1 MRAKCWL
8 PGVAI
13 VGLTLVGASAAQ
25 QTIPWQPNLESART
39 LAAQSD
45 RLILMHFW
53 SEACSPCVRMDRE
66 VFSDVRVASELTR
79 YYVPVRIDVR
89 QAPKLA
95 QQYGVTA
102 YPTDVVVTA
111 DGREIGRSV
120 GFLPRTDYLG
130 RLSRIAYDAR
140 FRAAG
145 PTAQIPSRSAPGGQD
160 PAIWFGAHEQV
171 EPGAFSPALPPSLR
185 GAQHSGEPLRERQP
199 PVREEA
205 AYGSSGGSLLQQNPF
220 APQGHVNPPAGS
232 PPAGDPPAISIPP
245 GNPPLAMDGFCPV
258 QIYEKNHWVRGNPRY
273 GVIHRGRTYLF
284 QGPEEAK
291 RFYADPDRYAPVLS
305 GQDVVLA
312 VDQGLSVPGTRAVGV
327 SYDGHIYL
335 FSSEASCQKFYQDP
349 ERYAGAVQGMIGTAQ
364 RAVPGAKASSGSS
377 ASSPPSSSRA
387 WDGRY

>member
-13 VGLTLVGASAAQ
+13 LGAALLGASAAQ
-25 QTIPWQPNLESART
+25 QAIPWQPNLDSART

-45 RLILMHFW
+45 RLILMHFR

-102 YPTDVVVTA
+102 YPTDVIVTPE
-111 DGREIGRSV
+111 GKEIGRSV
-120 GFLPRTDYLG
+120 GFLPRTDYVA

-140 FRAAG
+140 FQAVRA
-145 PTAQIPSRSAPGGQD
+145 TAQIPSRSLLVGQD
-160 PAIWFGAHEQV
+160 PAVARPFEVFA
-171 EPGAFSPALPPSLR
+171 PGPPNPGLAPSLD
-185 GAQHSGEPLRERQP
+185 GTHGPASELAGRQP
-199 PVREEA
+199 LTPRDVE
-205 AYGSSGGSLLQQNPF
+205 SSAVGGTSRQQNPF
-220 APQGHVNPPAGS
+220 APQGYANPSAGS
-232 PPAGDPPAISIPP
+232 PPAISIPP
-245 GNPPLAMDGFCPV
+245 GNPPLAIDGFCPV
-258 QIYEKNHWVRGNPRY
+258 QIYEENRWVRGNPRY

-284 QGPEEAK
+284 HGPDEAK
-291 RFYADPDRYAPVLS
+291 RFYADPDRYAPRLS

-312 VDQGLSVPGTRAVGV
+312 VDQGLSVPGTRAIGV
-327 SYDGHIYL
+327 RYDGHIYL
-335 FSSEASCQKFYQDP
+335 FSTEASCQKFSQDP
-349 ERYAGAVQGMIGTAQ
+349 DRYARAVQAVMDTAQ
-364 RAVPGAKASSGSS
+364 RASPATN